1 MHKKQLKITRNLIVN
16 VKGANVAKVPKPAQK
31 KATVK
36 PKPEEI
42 ITSPILLA
50 MKDAVGAAIRRKG
63 VNLKMESIFLD
74 VQYLLVKCLTKAQF
88 REVTQGG

>member
-1 MHKKQLKITRNLIVN
+1 MAVEGRNQKALGDIGNLATGHVVVGNHFFKELLNLIVN

-63 VNLKMESIFLD
+63 VNL
-74 VQYLLVKCLTKAQF
+74 
-88 REVTQGG
+88 